1 MNRLAPLALLWLLS
15 GTAAAEPVVPIR
27 RSGPDENRVNIAI
40 LGDGYAQGDQVK
52 YSSDVDRLVQAM
64 FEQAPYQRYAPYFNV
79 NRVDV
84 VSAESGAS
92 HPASGVRRNTALG
105 ATFDCAGIQ
114 RLVCVNTSAVN
125 TIVSRSLPSVARDI
139 VVVLVNDPEYG
150 GSGGAFTVLST
161 HSAAVEL
168 LLHESGHSF
177 GLLGDEYET
186 TPPPCVNTVE
196 PPQPN
201 IARET
206 ARDRLKWGQ
215 WVDASTPLPTSG
227 APGGTV
233 GAFEGALFCATGL
246 FRPTQNS
253 KMRSLGVPFEAVNA
267 EQLIRRIYNFVSPMD
282 GSEPAAPS
290 FAPGRGA
297 AVEFSVQP
305 MQPASDALLTTWRVD
320 GAVTATGTTFRL
332 QTAFLEAGTH
342 TVEVAVVD
350 STSAVRNDPGG
361 LLTGRRTWTLSVQAS
376 TADDVRRALED
387 AFTRWR
393 TPR

>member
-1 MNRLAPLALLWLLS
+1 MSRLAPLALLLLAC
-15 GTAAAEPVVPIR
+15 GTADAEPVVSIR
-27 RSGPDENRVNIAI
+27 RNGPDENRVNIAI

-92 HPASGVRRNTALG
+92 HPASGVRRNTELG
-105 ATFDCAGIQ
+105 AAFDCAGIQ
-114 RLVCVNTSAVN
+114 RLVCVNTGAVN

-150 GSGGAFTVLST
+150 GSGGSFTVLST
-161 HSAAVEL
+161 HTAAVEL

-201 IARET
+201 IAREIG
-206 ARDRLKWGQ
+206 RDRLKWAA
-215 WVDASTPLPTSG
+215 WVDAATPLPTSATG
-227 APGGTV
+227 SV
-233 GAFEGALFCATGL
+233 GAYEGALFCASGL

-267 EQLIRRIYNFVSPMD
+267 EQLIRRIYNFVSPVD
-282 GSEPAAPS
+282 SSEPAAPS
-290 FAPGRGA
+290 LAPARGA

-305 MQPASDALLTTWRVD
+305 MQPASEPLLTTWRVD
-320 GAVTATGTTFRL
+320 GAVTATGTSFRL
-332 QTAFLEAGTH
+332 QSAFLAAGTH

-376 TADDVRRALED
+376 TADDVKRALED
-387 AFTRWR
+387 VFTRWR
-393 TPR
+393 NPR